1 MDDEATLRDTQAAWI
16 SAAVE
21 RFEEPLSR
29 YASRLVR
36 DPDRARDVVQDT
48 FLRLCRQDRRSVDGN
63 LASWLYTVCRNRA
76 VDVIRKDHGEVSLE
90 SSPEEPA
97 EERPAEAGGPT
108 AGISS
113 DLSRAMSRLS
123 ANQQEVIRLKFQQ
136 GLKYREIA
144 AVTGLSISNVGFL
157 IHTGIKQ
164 MRKALGEKS

>member
-1 MDDEATLRDTQAAWI
+1 MDDDATPRDTQAAWI

-48 FLRLCRQDRRSVDGN
+48 FLRLCRQDRRAVDGN

-76 VDVIRKDHGEVSLE
+76 VDVIRKEHGEQPLE
-90 SSPEEPA
+90 KELVDQ
-97 EERPAEAGGPT
+97 RPASGPPAS

-113 DLSRAMSRLS
+113 DLTQALS
-123 ANQQEVIRLKFQQ
+123 GLTANQQEVIRLKFQQ

-144 AVTGLSISNVGFL
+144 AVTGHSISNVGFL

>member
-1 MDDEATLRDTQAAWI
+1 MDDDATPRDTQAAWI

-76 VDVIRKDHGEVSLE
+76 VDVIRKDHGEQPLE
-90 SSPEEPA
+90 KELA
-97 EERPAEAGGPT
+97 EQRPAEAGGPP
-108 AGISS
+108 AGLSA
-113 DLSRAMSRLS
+113 DLSQVLSGLS

-144 AVTGLSISNVGFL
+144 ALTGLSVSNVGFL

>member
-1 MDDEATLRDTQAAWI
+1 MDDDATPKDTQAAWI

-48 FLRLCRQDRRSVDGN
+48 FLKLCRQDRRQIDGN
-63 LASWLYTVCRNRA
+63 LGQWLYTVCRNRA
-76 VDVIRKDHGEVSLE
+76 VDVIRKDHGEQPLDGVEPSAE
-90 SSPEEPA
+90 APVRSGSSPDL
-97 EERPAEAGGPT
+97 AG
-108 AGISS
+108 A
-113 DLSRAMSRLS
+113 LSGLS

-144 AVTGLSISNVGFL
+144 AVTGLSMSNVGFL
-157 IHTGIKQ
+157 IHTGIKK
-164 MRKALGEKS
+164 MRAALGETR